1 MRILYGFDRP
11 AKAPLNW
18 EWIEHNCDAD
28 LIERLRNWNPNA
40 IPVEFLLEG
49 ADEKRFFDVL
59 ENAIVLDRL
68 TGDSTFYQFA
78 DDFRTED
85 QHRYLAR
92 LDKYKLSSRSKKAPR
107 WYRPFPPV
115 YGDLLL
121 HIYYRE
127 EHERLNKFFR
137 IVDNIDIGKV
147 ITQLDEIQK
156 AGGTEET
163 PLEYVDAFFTVLP
176 IVDPDTDPY
185 KFDFNVRR
193 VLRKNIA
200 SKYLTDP
207 NRVRNNDLSADFA
220 IADPDGQLGL
230 D

>member
-1 MRILYGFDRP
+1 M
-11 AKAPLNW
+11 APLNW
-18 EWIEHNCDAD
+18 EWIEQNCDAE
-28 LIERLRNWNPNA
+28 LITRLSDWNPNA
-40 IPVEFLLEG
+40 IPVQFLLKG

-59 ENAIVLDRL
+59 EHAIILDRI
-68 TGDSTFYQFA
+68 TDDSTFYQFA

-92 LDKYKLSSRSKKAPR
+92 LDRYKLSSRSKKAPR

-137 IVDNIDIGKV
+137 IVDNINIGKV

-163 PLEYVDAFFTVLP
+163 PLEYVDAFFAVLP
-176 IVDPDTDPY
+176 IIDPDEDPY
-185 KFDFNVRR
+185 KFDSSVRR
-193 VLRKNIA
+193 VLRKNVA
-200 SKYLTDP
+200 SKYLVDSSH
-207 NRVRNNDLSADFA
+207 VRNNNLSTDFA
-220 IADPDGQLGL
+220 LADPDSLLGIG
-230 D
+230 

>member
-11 AKAPLNW
+11 AIAPLNW
-18 EWIEHNCDAD
+18 EWIEHNCNAE
-28 LIERLRNWNPNA
+28 LIKRLRDRNPNY
-40 IPVEFLLEG
+40 IPVELLLEG

-59 ENAIVLDRL
+59 ENAIIVDRNIN
-68 TGDSTFYQFA
+68 GTFYQFA

-92 LDKYKLSSRSKKAPR
+92 LDRYKLSSRSKKAPR
-107 WYRPFPPV
+107 WYPPFPPV

-137 IVDNIDIGKV
+137 LVDNIDIGKV

-156 AGGTEET
+156 AGGTKET
-163 PLEYVDAFFTVLP
+163 PLEYVDAFFAVLP
-176 IVDPDTDPY
+176 IIEPDTDPY
-185 KFDFNVRR
+185 KFDLNVRR

-200 SKYLTDP
+200 SKYLVDP
-207 NRVRNNDLSADFA
+207 SHVRNNNLSADFA
-220 IADPDGQLGL
+220 IADPDSLLGIG
-230 D
+230 